1 MLTSTLVHAAPVAT
15 ATANPSVP
23 FFGDVENFKSKSLSL
38 QTEKQN
44 LEATSDLYLSRKFF
58 WTPKL
63 SVSANSTQTKLNSK
77 TAYDANYIE
86 ADLSMN
92 LFRAGGDWNSM
103 QDASAQ
109 KKAQELQVFNESL
122 RVEARAAD
130 LIFKSLYLI
139 ETERIQDQLLKL
151 KEESLRIVNDR
162 FHQGRLPLQEV
173 AKSEVD
179 LTQQKNKLRSA
190 HLDFVENKSLISSLF
205 VNELQTKVWPFN
217 EKVSPRLATAPR
229 LPLVEQKYWVSES
242 KQEIW
247 KATKAGHWPSLDFT
261 IQYQDTKVKDP
272 ATATSQQYIGLLTL
286 SLPIWN
292 RYETAAQVSSAY
304 AQYVTST
311 NDFKDTEQSLKQKTQ
326 FLKEKIEIARLNL
339 SEAKKNVEASRKLYQ
354 DILRSFRLGRLST
367 NDLLLEQNRLLDS
380 ENALAL
386 SQLTF
391 HQGLIET
398 CVLAGFK
405 TSECLQ

>member
-1 MLTSTLVHAAPVAT
+1 MMKIFWLSLIMLSAGLAGATSVVNPPAT
-15 ATANPSVP
+15 
-23 FFGDVENFKSKSLSL
+23 FFGDVENFKSKSLTL

-44 LEATSDLYLSRKFF
+44 LEATSDLFLSKKFF

-63 SVSANSTQTKLNSK
+63 TVSANSTQTKLNSN

-86 ADLSMN
+86 ADLSLN
-92 LFRAGGDWNSM
+92 LFRGGGDWNSL

-109 KKAQELQVFNESL
+109 KKAQELQVFNEAL
-122 RVEARAAD
+122 RVEAKAAD

-179 LTQQKNKLRSA
+179 LTQQRNRLRSA

-205 VNELQTKVWPFN
+205 VNDLQTKAWPFT
-217 EKVSPRLATAPR
+217 EKVSPKLPTSQR
-229 LPLVEQKYWVSES
+229 LPLVEQKYWVSDSRE
-242 KQEIW
+242 EIW

-261 IQYQDTKVKDP
+261 LQYLDTKIKDP
-272 ATATSQQYIGLLTL
+272 TAATSQQYIGLLTL

-292 RYETAAQVSSAY
+292 RYETSAQVSSAY
-304 AQYVTST
+304 ASYVASA
-311 NDFKDTEQSLKQKTQ
+311 NDLKDTE
-326 FLKEKIEIARLNL
+326 
-339 SEAKKNVEASRKLYQ
+339 
-354 DILRSFRLGRLST
+354 
-367 NDLLLEQNRLLDS
+367 
-380 ENALAL
+380 
-386 SQLTF
+386 
-391 HQGLIET
+391 
-398 CVLAGFK
+398 
-405 TSECLQ
+405 